1 MDRKDRNDEPDRG
14 DEAQGGDVR
23 PVKIDAV
30 RMAEALRGPFV
41 AMPAGLTREQ
51 QRQFILDHAK

>member
-1 MDRKDRNDEPDRG
+1 MDKKDRNHEQDRNVEAPG
-14 DEAQGGDVR
+14 DGVR
-23 PVKIDAV
+23 PVKIDPA